1 MSSPGQKRGSCG
13 HVMALFDNHKKCA
26 RCRDKGVGD
35 DPCVKKLAC
44 SICKAFTPAQIHQ
57 LATPTYKER
66 KERSSQKK
74 SEELTSTSPKLV
86 DPSEVSLLGPV
97 NSGTQSPVDSTP
109 KQKKKRSDGS
119 PRSSKR
125 KHSSKPTSDDLKS
138 LDDKWSERFSRL
150 EAMLINQSF
159 AVPVRP
165 VNSASVVPREHP
177 FFDPGASSSVMFAEG
192 TSDVAT
198 QLTATQPPLGVPGT
212 QAVKEV
218 AESATHPVQGPG
230 TSETVA
236 TQPLLVPGAGT
247 ATQPPQAPGAGPE
260 VLPSGYE
267 TTLSNQSP
275 PIGQNSEVARES
287 DSEAEVDAEPASPAS
302 VHYQGD
308 VPETNTDQDL
318 SEDANY
324 RETLR
329 GVRSFM
335 GWHQIPDYDTS
346 AASMD
351 DNPFA
356 GSRVKTTGKVS
367 VKLPVDEWLCKKL
380 EKLNITIAEGYPSR
394 NTETSGLLRDQFV
407 KTPRTSKW
415 YDMQAV
421 KKDAS
426 TQAVG
431 DWSPEPAKLNSMFS
445 RVARRSLPSAPAS
458 RTFSQDTLRRWE
470 RSFREQS
477 VMCNHAAGLSRC
489 LTKVQDSMVTQL
501 KSLRFDSSKG
511 KSAEKQQQAVEELE
525 YLVTFN
531 RSISQA
537 MQRTMQDLSEGVFIS
552 MANLS
557 LARRD
562 SYLEFIRG
570 GIKPDT
576 LSALRTSP
584 VHQLSLFP
592 DSLLVKA
599 EEEILCS
606 EERLLL
612 R

>member
-1 MSSPGQKRGSCG
+1 MGQVSCDKSPS
-13 HVMALFDNHKKCA
+13 
-26 RCRDKGVGD
+26 
-35 DPCVKKLAC
+35 
-44 SICKAFTPAQIHQ
+44 
-57 LATPTYKER
+57 
-66 KERSSQKK
+66 
-74 SEELTSTSPKLV
+74 
-86 DPSEVSLLGPV
+86 
-97 NSGTQSPVDSTP
+97 VDSTP
-109 KQKKKRSDGS
+109 KHKKKHSDGS

-150 EAMLINQSF
+150 EAMLVNQSF

-177 FFDPGASSSVMFAEG
+177 FFDPGASTSVMSSEG
-192 TSDVAT
+192 TGDVAM

-212 QAVKEV
+212 EAGRDGV
-218 AESATHPVQGPG
+218 ESATHPVQGPG
-230 TSETVA
+230 TSAVLA

-247 ATQPPQAPGAGPE
+247 ATQPSQAPGAGPE
-260 VLPSGYE
+260 VLPAGVE
-267 TTLSNQSP
+267 TTLHNQSP

-287 DSEAEVDAEPASPAS
+287 DSEAELDAEPASPAS
-302 VHYQGD
+302 VHCQGD
-308 VPETNTDQDL
+308 LPDTATDQDL

-324 RETLR
+324 RETIR

-335 GWHQIPDYDTS
+335 NWHHIPDYDNS

-367 VKLPVDEWLCKKL
+367 VKLPVYKWLCKKL
-380 EKLNITIAEGYPSR
+380 EKLNVTIAERYPAR
-394 NTETSGLLRDQFV
+394 NSETSGLLRDQFV
-407 KTPRTSKW
+407 KTPRSSKW

-421 KKDAS
+421 KKGDGS
-426 TQAVG
+426 TQAVSH
-431 DWSPEPAKLNSMFS
+431 WSPEPAKLNSMFS

-470 RSFREQS
+470 KAFREQS

-501 KSLRFDSSKG
+501 KSLRSDSSKG
-511 KSAEKQQQAVEELE
+511 KSAERTQQAVDELE

-552 MANLS
+552 MANLT

-562 SYLEFIRG
+562 RYLE
-570 GIKPDT
+570 T
-576 LSALRTSP
+576 WWS
-584 VHQLSLFP
+584 
-592 DSLLVKA
+592 
-599 EEEILCS
+599 
-606 EERLLL
+606 
-612 R
+612 